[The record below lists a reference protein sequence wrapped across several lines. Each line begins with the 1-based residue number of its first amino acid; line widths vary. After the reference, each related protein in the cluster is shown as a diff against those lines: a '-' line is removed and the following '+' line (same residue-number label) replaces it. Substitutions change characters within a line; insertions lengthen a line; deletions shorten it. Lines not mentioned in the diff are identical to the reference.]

1 MAVRSTPLFALG
13 LKPDESLRLQAA
25 LERLLGYPVDDN
37 ERVADTVIA
46 AVERIDARLTALEVE
61 ARQGARHGA

>member
-13 LKPDESLRLQAA
+13 LKPDESLRLQVA
-25 LERLLGYPVDDN
+25 LERLLGRQVDDT

-46 AVERIDARLTALEVE
+46 AVERIDERLSALE
-61 ARQGARHGA
+61 ARGQ

>member
-25 LERLLGYPVDDN
+25 LERLLGGPVNDDD
-37 ERVADTVIA
+37 RVADTVIA
-46 AVERIDARLTALEVE
+46 AVERIDARLSALEV
-61 ARQGARHGA
+61 RGQ